1 MNHRMLRLGRLAGL
15 GAVAAVVLATVSL
28 PAAANPPSSRIYFNT
43 DRWGNWELAS
53 MLPDG
58 SDIQRITNT
67 SQDEVRP
74 DARIDR
80 AGHVHLVFDAGT
92 YPNDHIYTMTVGEPA
107 SYRQLTTAAGKQ
119 VTARWSPDGS
129 HIVYSSTQTGN
140 YEIYVMNYDGS
151 GQHQLTYA
159 TGTQAIPRWSPD
171 GTRIVYRSSETG
183 NREIWVMNADG
194 SDQHQIT
201 DNPANDTYPAWS
213 PDGTTIA
220 FTSNRDAHQGHE
232 GAVYL
237 MNTDGSNVRR
247 VTWLESMGGVPSFSP
262 DGTKLTWVDNDC
274 FSGGCGPSHVYISN
288 LDGTVVRRV
297 TQGGNRVDYN
307 PVFSP
312 DGAKIA
318 FMSAELPDLI
328 RYGDARWDIETVNVD
343 GTGRHNLTG
352 PNDISEAAPV
362 WK

>member
-1 MNHRMLRLGRLAGL
+1 MNHRALRLGRLAGL
-15 GAVAAVVLATVSL
+15 AAVAAVVLAAVSL

-67 SQDEVRP
+67 SQDEVRA
-74 DARIDR
+74 DARIDGD
-80 AGHVHLVFDAGT
+80 GHVHLVFEAVT
-92 YPNDHIYTMTVGEPA
+92 YPADEHIYTMTVGNPA
-107 SYRQLTTAAGKQ
+107 SY
-119 VTARWSPDGS
+119 
-129 HIVYSSTQTGN
+129 
-140 YEIYVMNYDGS
+140 
-151 GQHQLTYA
+151 QLTYA